1 MMSRSTVTPD
11 IMPRPVALDEARYF
25 HGTNL
30 KIITK
35 FLKNMKTKS
44 AFLLLILTLTIYHHS
59 AAQADNTPN
68 ISRTPQYTFATT
80 LAEQE
85 EQLSTNTL
93 MLRFAGSR
101 KSLASDPYRPVY
113 HLVSPES
120 LMNDPNGLSYWQGRW
135 HLFYQA
141 YPIEETKRAHW
152 GHAVSEDLVH
162 WRDLPYAIYPGPEN
176 QSYSGNILVEEDRAI
191 MMYHGRNFGNITAI
205 SSDPL
210 LLNWEKKYKE
220 GYLKWSNSYYR
231 SEQSVDQAV
240 GGEAGISGTD
250 VGTETKKTIPAG
262 SYVFDPY
269 IWKKGEY
276 YYSLS
281 GCAAPKGP
289 GGQKLPT
296 ELLFRSKD
304 LVNWEYLH
312 EFSEGDRFSYI
323 GDTRHC
329 PNFLPI
335 GDKFMLSYF
344 GSVSGGQYLLGDYD
358 QDRDKFVVTS
368 HGRINFGAIHPGG
381 IHAPTIQSDGKGG
394 VIMICNVNA
403 GMVTGEWDQLMTL
416 PRRMTLAGGDN
427 VLIEPVEAVE
437 SLRYDGKHLGK
448 MTLPANKEIVLK
460 NIKGKAME
468 IVVEVDLNA
477 GRNKADFQDQAL
489 PPYTYKDPATA
500 PMFEMNVLSSPDK
513 KEYTR
518 IAFYP
523 ARAVKGTDRKEY
535 SWIVLDN
542 SNSSILPGAFPRA
555 PETAPVILKDGEPL
569 HLRVFIDHSIVE
581 VFVNGR
587 QCITSRVYPGLK
599 ESDGV
604 SIRSAGKDAVLN
616 SLSAYQMKSIY

>member
-1 MMSRSTVTPD
+1 
-11 IMPRPVALDEARYF
+11 
-25 HGTNL
+25 
-30 KIITK
+30 
-35 FLKNMKTKS
+35 MKTKS
-44 AFLLLILTLTIYHHS
+44 IILSLLLIIGGYRHS
-59 AAQADNTPN
+59 AAQVTKTYD
-68 ISRTPQYTFATT
+68 ISRSPHYTFATT

-85 EQLSTNTL
+85 EQLRTNPI
-93 MLRFAGSR
+93 MLRFAESR
-101 KSLASDPYRPVY
+101 KKQANDPHRPVY

-120 LMNDPNGLSYWQGRW
+120 MMNDPNGLSYWKGSW
-135 HLFYQA
+135 HLFYQS
-141 YPIEETKRAHW
+141 YPIDENERSHW
-152 GHAVSEDLVH
+152 AHAVSEDLIH
-162 WRDLPYAIYPGPEN
+162 WRDLPYALYPGPEE
-176 QSYSGNILVEEDRAI
+176 QCFSGNVLVEADRAI
-191 MMYHGRNFGNITAI
+191 ALYHGRNVGNITAI
-205 SSDPL
+205 STDPL

-220 GYLKWSNSYYR
+220 GYISVKLG
-231 SEQSVDQAV
+231 QSVDKAFA
-240 GGEAGISGTD
+240 GTKGEAGLTNIS
-250 VGTETKKTIPAG
+250 VGETAPEAKKTIPEG
-262 SYVFDPY
+262 SYIFDPY

-281 GCAAPKGP
+281 GCAVPRGP
-289 GGQKLPT
+289 GGKRIPT

-329 PNFLPI
+329 PNFVPI
-335 GDKFMLSYF
+335 GNKYMLSYF

-358 QDRDKFVVTS
+358 RERDKFVVSS

-381 IHAPTIQSDGKGG
+381 IHAPAIQSDGKGG

-403 GMVTGEWDQLMTL
+403 GMVTGEWDHLMTL

-427 VLIEPVEAVE
+427 VLIEPVDAVE
-437 SLRYDGKHLGK
+437 SLRYDGKHIEK

-460 NIKGKAME
+460 NIKGKAIE
-468 IVVEVDLNA
+468 IVAEIDLNA
-477 GRNKADFQDQAL
+477 GRNKADFQDQLL
-489 PPYTYKDPATA
+489 PPYTYKDPATT

-535 SWIVLDN
+535 SWITLDN
-542 SNSSILPGAFPRA
+542 SCSSILPGAFSRA
-555 PETAPVILKDGEPL
+555 PETAPVLLNDGEPL

-581 VFVNGR
+581 VFVNGK